1 MEFRFSPIGV
11 VHTPHELPEKT
22 PIQPRYAQG
31 VKGRVEVFA
40 EYEEGLADIEG
51 FSHVVLVYVFDRA
64 TPHRLTV
71 VPYLSDTPR
80 GVFAT
85 RAPSRPNDIGIS
97 VVRLVGRRGNVLDVE
112 DVDILDG
119 TPLLDIKP
127 YVARF
132 ESNEDV
138 RSGWQDDVDEERAR
152 TRGRRGFRGGPGGAS
167 NADGEV

>member
-11 VHTPHELPEKT
+11 IHTPHKLPEET

-31 VKGRVEVFA
+31 VKGQVEVLA

-64 TPHRLTV
+64 APHRLTV
-71 VPYLSDTPR
+71 LPYLSDTPR

-85 RAPSRPNDIGIS
+85 RAPSRPNGIGIS

-132 ESNEDV
+132 ESNEGV
-138 RSGWQDDVDEERAR
+138 RSGWQDDVDEESAR
-152 TRGRRGFRGGPGGAS
+152 KRGRRGFRGRAGGAG
-167 NADGEV
+167 DGDR